1 MSGDLGSVDAA
12 LGVYPVWTHALFK
25 SGRLDDALKYALDGL
40 RLARQAGR
48 RVEEGRALTS
58 LGLIALESKEPGVA
72 KRYLEDAVVI
82 ARETKDRTLE
92 ARAIANLANSA
103 AYIQRDYETARTY
116 YEQAYALNIELGD
129 RYAQGIARGNIGWVC
144 AMLGDFTAAQK
155 HHEQALVIAR
165 EIGNLH
171 HETYTLMNLSGV
183 AEAQGNAQEAVQY
196 AAQANELC
204 RAKNDK
210 QSEAWSWL
218 YLGHA
223 YLTGGQWD
231 EAKKSFEEA
240 LSIRTKLGQS
250 SLATEPIAGLIQ
262 VSLRTNNLAYAISLL
277 EDLLQHFAEGGNL
290 EGTEEPL
297 RVYLACY
304 SLLERLG
311 DSRSTMI
318 LEKAMQLLEAQ
329 ASKLKDEQTR
339 RMYIENVPW
348 RRTIEQLWLAK
359 IEKD

>member
-1 MSGDLGSVDAA
+1 
-12 LGVYPVWTHALFK
+12 VWTHALLK
-25 SGRLDDALKYALDGL
+25 SGRLDEALKYALDGL
-40 RLARQAGR
+40 DLARQAGR

-58 LGLIALESKEPGVA
+58 LGLIALESKEPGMA
-72 KRYLEDAVVI
+72 RRYLEDGLVI

-92 ARAIANLANSA
+92 SRAMANLANSA
-103 AYIQRDYETARTY
+103 AYIQRDYQTARSY

-144 AMLGDFTAAQK
+144 AMLGDFRAAQE
-155 HHEQALVIAR
+155 HHEQALLIAR

-183 AEAQGNAQEAVQY
+183 AEAQGRAPEAVQY
-196 AAQANELC
+196 ASQANALC
-204 RAKNDK
+204 REKNDK

-223 YLTGGQWD
+223 YLMGKRWD
-231 EAKKSFEEA
+231 EAKNSYEQA

-250 SLATEPIAGLIQ
+250 SLATEPIAGIIQ
-262 VSLRTNNLAYAISLL
+262 VSLRTNDLIHARNLM
-277 EDLLQHFAEGGNL
+277 EELLQYFADGGTL

-304 SLLERLG
+304 NVLEKIG
-311 DSRSTMI
+311 DLRSTMI
-318 LEKAMQLLEAQ
+318 LERAMQLLEAQ
-329 ASKLKDEQTR
+329 VSKLKDEQSR
-339 RMYIENVPW
+339 RMYIDNVPW
-348 RRTIEQLWLAK
+348 RRAIERLWSMK
-359 IEKD
+359 REKT